1 VHNFA
6 GGPGLNVAQVLDVAI
21 GMEHLHSQKFI
32 HGDLKA
38 VRVSVCVAPLRALI
52 GIQINLL
59 VTRSGRAVIA
69 GFGQSSTFMDSEIPA
84 LSSTVQQS
92 GGTLRWQAPELL
104 KGNPN
109 TVESDV
115 YAFAGVC
122 YEVCSTIQLS
132 ANCHKTY
139 IPADIDWEYPIF

>member
-1 VHNFA
+1 MNA
-6 GGPGLNVAQVLDVAI
+6 AQVLDVAI
-21 GMEHLHSQKFI
+21 GLEHLHNQNFV

-38 VRVSVCVAPLRALI
+38 VRVSVCVAPLRPLI
-52 GIQINLL
+52 GIQINVL

-69 GFGQSSTFMDSEIPA
+69 DFGQSSIFMNSGIPA

-104 KGNPN
+104 KGSLNS
-109 TVESDV
+109 VESDV

-122 YEVCSTIQLS
+122 YEVRSTMQLS

>member
-6 GGPGLNVAQVLDVAI
+6 GGPGLNSAQVLDVAI
-21 GMEHLHSQKFI
+21 GMEHLHSQKFV

-38 VRVSVCVAPLRALI
+38 VRVPVCVAPLRPLI
-52 GIQINLL
+52 SIQINVL

-69 GFGQSSTFMDSEIPA
+69 DFGQSSIFMDSKIPA

-104 KGNPN
+104 KGKPN

-122 YEVCSTIQLS
+122 YEVRSTMRLS
-132 ANCHKTY
+132 VNCHKT
-139 IPADIDWEYPIF
+139 